1 MNFDLLL
8 KQHAAL
14 MTKNWIT
21 NLANTSAFLF
31 YNLPRINWVGFYLME
46 NQKLWL
52 GPFQGKPA
60 CTEIELDRGVCG
72 KAASTQKTILVSDV
86 HDFDGHIVCDPAS
99 RSEIVVP
106 IMLNKKVIA
115 VLDVD
120 SPVVGRFN
128 ENDQVFLE
136 NIVKNILQNY

>member
-60 CTEIELDRGVCG
+60 CTEIELERGVCG
-72 KAASTQKTILVSDV
+72 KAASTQKTILVLDV

-106 IMLNKKVIA
+106 IILNQKVIA

-120 SPVVGRFN
+120 SPEVGRFN
-128 ENDQVFLE
+128 ENDRVFLE
-136 NIVKNILQNY
+136 NIVKNILKSY